1 MGHQAS
7 CITEII
13 FYITIMISRLLQ
25 AELRHRLAAYPAVAI
40 LGPRQCGKTTLAQSL
55 GGVYYDLEQEPERLR
70 LDLEWAERLAGTER
84 LILDEA
90 QAWPE
95 IFARLRGAIDRDR
108 KRSDRFLLLGS
119 VAPSLVAHAS
129 ESLAGRISQLELTP
143 FLWSELATERRK
155 RLWLCGGYPDGG
167 VLHEASFPRWQ
178 VDYLAL
184 LAQRDLP
191 AWGLPAK
198 PQVTDRLL
206 RLLAAVHAQV
216 WNASRLGQSLG
227 ISYHTVNGYLDYLTG
242 AFLIRR
248 LQPFHAN
255 IRKRLVRSPKI
266 YWRDSGLLHALLN
279 VSDDRSL
286 LVQPWVGASWE
297 GFVIEQALGELAAQ
311 GRRFEPYFF
320 RTSDGHEIDL
330 VLDMGTERWAIEVKL
345 TASPAPADMA
355 RLDATAS
362 MIKANRQFLVSQTPR
377 SSGDAERA
385 SCNLVGLIE
394 RLRE

>member
-1 MGHQAS
+1 
-7 CITEII
+7 
-13 FYITIMISRLLQ
+13 MISRLLLP
-25 AELRHRLAAYPAVAI
+25 ELRRRLAAYPAVAL
-40 LGPRQCGKTTLAQSL
+40 LGPRQCGKTTLAQSQ
-55 GGVYYDLEQEPERLR
+55 GGAYYDLEQQPERLR
-70 LDLEWAERLAGTER
+70 LDLEWADRLAGTER

-95 IFARLRGAIDRDR
+95 IFARLRGAIDQDR
-108 KRSDRFLLLGS
+108 KRFDRFLLLGS
-119 VAPSLVAHAS
+119 VAPALVAHAS

-143 FLWSELATERRK
+143 FLWSELTTERRK

-167 VLHEASFPRWQ
+167 VLDARRFPQWQ

-191 AWGLPAK
+191 AWGLPSK
-198 PQVTDRLL
+198 PHVTDRLL
-206 RLLAAVHAQV
+206 RLLAAVHGQV

-227 ISYHTVNGYLDYLTG
+227 LSYHTVNGYLDYFTG

-248 LQPFHAN
+248 LQPFHIN
-255 IRKRLVRSPKI
+255 LGKRLVKSPKV

-279 VSDDRSL
+279 VTDDRSL

-297 GFVIEQALGELAAQ
+297 GFVVEQTLGELAAQ

-320 RTSDGHEIDL
+320 RTSDGHEVDL

-345 TASPAPADMA
+345 TASPTPTDME
-355 RLDATAS
+355 RLDRTAT
-362 MIKANRQFLVSQTPR
+362 MIKASRRFLVSQTPC
-377 SSGDAERA
+377 SSGDSERA
-385 SCNLVGLIE
+385 SCNLVGLID